1 MLSLLSAL
9 LLSSTAFAMPG
20 SSYDSLV
27 RQVDGESFADDQLTV
42 LRTAASTN
50 TFSPSQAAGLLDE
63 FSFSSDQ
70 LGALRVMAPRLEP
83 GDTSVI
89 LRAFTFSSDQEEAQ
103 GILASARPVAQ
114 PAPRVVTQP
123 APVPQPAQR
132 GRRGGFNLNVGGVG
146 INVNTGGQTA
156 PVPASSRG
164 VINKAPA
171 AQPAP
176 QATTIATNAMSCPLD
191 ASLPALAL
199 NWSSTWTDAQMSS
212 LLSELRGE
220 SFSDRRMDILR
231 RNIESRP
238 EALSGAQVVQI
249 LGTFDFSD
257 DLETVAHV
265 VDENLLGMTV
275 TEVAGILD
283 AYTFSDGKLAALRVL
298 KDTITDVEHKAQLLD
313 SFTFSSDKTEAA
325 RILEDVTPR
334 SFLFGTVHSQRAVF
348 VVDTSGSMEATFR
361 TNQGKSM
368 SRLDFVRCELNTVLT
383 QQLGPTSQFSIV
395 TFSDD
400 ANPWRRELVGTGG
413 SAIPEAQTYVAG
425 ARPRGATNIEAALR
439 SAQAMN
445 PDVIYFLTDGAPT
458 AGSMRKAADLTTLAQ
473 QGGDTIHAIAFLTG
487 DHRAD
492 NKGASRE
499 LMRSMAEATGGVYRA
514 IE

>member
-1 MLSLLSAL
+1 
-9 LLSSTAFAMPG
+9 MP
-20 SSYDSLV
+20 
-27 RQVDGESFADDQLTV
+27 A
-42 LRTAASTN
+42 
-50 TFSPSQAAGLLDE
+50 
-63 FSFSSDQ
+63 
-70 LGALRVMAPRLEP
+70 
-83 GDTSVI
+83 
-89 LRAFTFSSDQEEAQ
+89 
-103 GILASARPVAQ
+103 PVAQ
-114 PAPRVVTQP
+114 PAPQGRSGGFNINVGGIGININNGGQSAP
-123 APVPQPAQR
+123 APVHSP
-132 GRRGGFNLNVGGVG
+132 GV
-146 INVNTGGQTA
+146 T
-156 PVPASSRG
+156 
-164 VINKAPA
+164 NKAPA
-171 AQPAP
+171 GQSAP
-176 QATTIATNAMSCPLD
+176 QAPTISTNAMSCPLD

-199 NWSSTWTDAQMSS
+199 NWSSTWSDADMSS
-212 LLSELRGE
+212 LLSELRAE
-220 SFSDRRMDILR
+220 AFSDRRMDILR
-231 RNIESRP
+231 RRIDARP

-257 DLETVAHV
+257 DLETVANV

-275 TEVAGILD
+275 TEVAGVLE

-298 KDTITDVEHKAQLLD
+298 KDTITDVEHKVQLLD
-313 SFTFSSDKTEAA
+313 SFTFSADKTEAA
-325 RILEDVTPR
+325 RILEEVTPR

-383 QQLGPTSQFSIV
+383 QQLGPTSQFSII

-413 SAIPEAQTYVAG
+413 SAIPEAQTFVAG
-425 ARPRGATNIEAALR
+425 VRPRGATNIEAALR

-458 AGSMRKAADLTTLAQ
+458 AGAMRKATDLAALAQ
-473 QGGDTIHAIAFLTG
+473 QGGDTVHAIAFLTG

-492 NKGASRE
+492 NKDASRD

-514 IE
+514 VE

>member
-1 MLSLLSAL
+1 MLFRS
-9 LLSSTAFAMPG
+9 
-20 SSYDSLV
+20 
-27 RQVDGESFADDQLTV
+27 
-42 LRTAASTN
+42 
-50 TFSPSQAAGLLDE
+50 
-63 FSFSSDQ
+63 
-70 LGALRVMAPRLEP
+70 
-83 GDTSVI
+83 
-89 LRAFTFSSDQEEAQ
+89 
-103 GILASARPVAQ
+103 GILASSRPAAQPAPQPYVQPMPAPVAQ
-114 PAPRVVTQP
+114 PAPQ
-123 APVPQPAQR
+123 
-132 GRRGGFNLNVGGVG
+132 GRRGGFNINVGGVG
-146 INVNTGGQTA
+146 IN
-156 PVPASSRG
+156 
-164 VINKAPA
+164 INNGS
-171 AQPAP
+171 QPAP
-176 QATTIATNAMSCPLD
+176 APSTGVNNKSPVGQVAPQAPTLSTTAMSCPLD

-199 NWSSTWTDAQMSS
+199 NWSSTWSDADMSS
-212 LLSELRGE
+212 LLAELGGE
-220 SFSDRRMDILR
+220 AFSDRRMDILR
-231 RNIESRP
+231 RRIDARP

-257 DLETVAHV
+257 DLETVAGV
-265 VDENLLGMTV
+265 VDEHLLGMTV
-275 TEVAGILD
+275 TEVAGILE
-283 AYTFSDGKLAALRVL
+283 AFTFSDGKLAALRVL
-298 KDTITDVEHKAQLLD
+298 KDTITDVEHKAQLLE

-383 QQLGPTSQFSIV
+383 QQLGPTSQFSII

-413 SAIPEAQTYVAG
+413 SAIPEAQTYVSG
-425 ARPRGATNIEAALR
+425 VRPRGATNIEAALR

-458 AGSMRKAADLTTLAQ
+458 AGAMRKAADLSALAQ

-492 NKGASRE
+492 NKGASRD
-499 LMRSMAEATGGVYRA
+499 LMRAMAEATGGVYRA
-514 IE
+514 VE

>member
-1 MLSLLSAL
+1 MLSILSAL
-9 LLSSTAFAMPG
+9 LFSSAAFAMPQ

-27 RQVDGESFADDQLTV
+27 RQVDGESFSDDQLTV
-42 LRTAASTN
+42 LRTAASAN
-50 TFSPSQAAGLLDE
+50 TFSPQQAAGLLDE

-70 LGALRVMAPRLEP
+70 LSALRILAPRLEA
-83 GDTSVI
+83 GDNSAI
-89 LRAFTFSSDQEEAQ
+89 ISAFTFSSDQDEAR
-103 GILASARPVAQ
+103 GILASSRPVAQ
-114 PAPRVVTQP
+114 PNPQPIAQPRP
-123 APVPQPAQR
+123 APVAQPSP
-132 GRRGGFNLNVGGVG
+132 RGGFNINVGGIG
-146 INVNTGGQTA
+146 INVNNGGQ
-156 PVPASSRG
+156 PVPAPSHG
-164 VINKAPA
+164 TTNKSPVGQVAAPA
-171 AQPAP
+171 P
-176 QATTIATNAMSCPLD
+176 TLSTNAMSCPLD

-199 NWSSTWTDAQMSS
+199 NWSSTWSDADMAS
-212 LLSELRGE
+212 LLSELRAE
-220 SFSDRRMDILR
+220 AFSDRRMDILR
-231 RNIESRP
+231 RRIDARP

-257 DLETVAHV
+257 DLETVAGV

-275 TEVAGILD
+275 TEVAGILE

-361 TNQGKSM
+361 TNQGRSM

-383 QQLGPTSQFSIV
+383 QQLGPTSQFSII
-395 TFSDD
+395 TFSDN

-413 SAIPEAQTYVAG
+413 SAIPEAQTFVSG

-458 AGSMRKAADLTTLAQ
+458 AGSMRKAADLAALAQ
-473 QGGDTIHAIAFLTG
+473 QGGDTVHAIAFLTG

-492 NKGASRE
+492 NKGASRD
-499 LMRSMAEATGGVYRA
+499 LMRALAESTGGVYRA